1 MLFNAILKLF
11 KYGNRFVIMYMYID
25 TAVVVVVVASTLRG
39 CWLVK
44 LFALV
49 HGQMRILN

>member
-25 TAVVVVVVASTLRG
+25 TAVVVVVVSILRG